1 MWKVTMRMLARAEW
15 GATVPTSTKLM
26 VLPARG
32 VHVHHS
38 VSRVTG
44 DPAADMREIEA
55 IGRRRFGRFPY
66 SFCLHPSG
74 VTIEGAGLSVGAHT
88 EGWNSTTFGVCF
100 IGNYENSSPT
110 DAQIAAFGDLWRHL
124 VGNGWL
130 VPDAWIEPHRA
141 RKATACPGARTMAR
155 WSDLITSTEDDM
167 TPEQDQLLRDLHAWM
182 SDNKASLAKVA
193 RGDHGV
199 DTLAQVVAAVQ
210 DAEKRMLARLDP
222 AKLAEKI
229 AAMVGAGPVNL
240 EVSGTQLEQLVKHA
254 VKAALR
260 EGTGA

>member
-1 MWKVTMRMLARAEW
+1 MRMLARAEW

-38 VSRVTG
+38 VTRVTG
-44 DPAADMREIEA
+44 DPAADMREIEM
-55 IGRRRFGRFPY
+55 IGKARFGRFPY

-100 IGNYENSSPT
+100 IGNYEHDQVT
-110 DAQIAAFGDLWRHL
+110 DAQVQAFGDLWRHL

-155 WSDLITSTEDDM
+155 WSDLIASTEDDM

-240 EVSGTQLEQLVKHA
+240 EVSGAELTAVVKSA
-254 VKAALR
+254 LKDALR

>member
-1 MWKVTMRMLARAEW
+1 MRILTRAEW
-15 GATVPTSTKLM
+15 GATVPTTSFLM
-26 VLPARG
+26 RLPAQG

-38 VSRVTG
+38 VTRVTG

-100 IGNYENSSPT
+100 IGNYEHDQVT
-110 DAQIAAFGDLWRHL
+110 DAQVQAFGELHRWL

-130 VPDAWIEPHRA
+130 VPGAWIEPHRA

-155 WSDLITSTEDDM
+155 WSDLIASTEDDDM
-167 TPEQDQLLRDLHAWM
+167 PSEQYQLLRDLHAWM
-182 SDNKASLAKVA
+182 SENKASLAKVA

-210 DAEKRMLARLDP
+210 DSEKRILARLDP

-260 EGTGA
+260 EGTDA

>member
-1 MWKVTMRMLARAEW
+1 RSSSLWCRRAVVWLPERRCRRHHRQRRRTPSRARRGRPSCVSCTQYRRSAASVEQIRAERPMWKVTMRMLARAEW

-88 EGWNSTTFGVCF
+88 EGWNSTTFGVCL
-100 IGNYENSSPT
+100 IGNYENDWPT
-110 DAQIAAFGDLWRHL
+110 DAQVQAFGELYRWL

-155 WSDLITSTEDDM
+155 WSDLI
-167 TPEQDQLLRDLHAWM
+167 
-182 SDNKASLAKVA
+182 
-193 RGDHGV
+193 
-199 DTLAQVVAAVQ
+199 
-210 DAEKRMLARLDP
+210 
-222 AKLAEKI
+222 
-229 AAMVGAGPVNL
+229 
-240 EVSGTQLEQLVKHA
+240 
-254 VKAALR
+254 
-260 EGTGA
+260 